1 MQIATVEMSWNRQER
16 RYKPGI
22 YIPQRKILQAA
33 TPKYTSTITQLFF
46 FRIKGENEAAATP
59 TEECASHKND
69 HYAKLKSF
77 YIQ

>member
-1 MQIATVEMSWNRQER
+1 MQIAAVEMPWNRQER

-22 YIPQRKILQAA
+22 YILQRKILQAA

-46 FRIKGENEAAATP
+46 FRIKGENETAA